1 MLTHLAL
8 CHSIVVDDKSG
19 KYNASSPDELALVNA
34 AKFFGYQY
42 ISKDENGVLSI
53 ITVHGKLRKYKLLNT
68 LEFNSTRKRMSVII
82 EDLQS
87 PTSAKDLHD
96 IYVLTKGADSIIQ
109 PLLNQQTSQFIDETY
124 NYVTQYAN
132 EGLRT
137 LILAQKK
144 INRNEYEAWAL
155 RYNEALNKVNNRDEE
170 LELVSARMESGM
182 ELVGATAI
190 EDKLQDGVSK
200 EEDI

>member
-1 MLTHLAL
+1 
-8 CHSIVVDDKSG
+8 
-19 KYNASSPDELALVNA
+19 
-34 AKFFGYQY
+34 
-42 ISKDENGVLSI
+42 
-53 ITVHGKLRKYKLLNT
+53 
-68 LEFNSTRKRMSVII
+68 
-82 EDLQS
+82 
-87 PTSAKDLHD
+87 
-96 IYVLTKGADSIIQ
+96 LTKGADSIIQ

-200 EEDI
+200 EEDICN